1 MPEEEAP
8 KMTTNNRERVR
19 PSTPDAARNGRG
31 ETLSNLEWT
40 VSESLVLANRET
52 NRALEAYL
60 LLLYRD
66 DGAVDPT
73 EFRESV
79 ANAKRA
85 HEEALEQLELVEEHL
100 DDER

>member
-1 MPEEEAP
+1 
-8 KMTTNNRERVR
+8 MTTNNQERVR

-60 LLLYRD
+60 LMLYRD
-66 DGAVDPT
+66 DGAVDPA
-73 EFRESV
+73 EFEQSV
-79 ANAKRA
+79 ANAKHA
-85 HEEALEQLELVEEHL
+85 HEEALEQLELIEEQF
-100 DDER
+100 DDDQ